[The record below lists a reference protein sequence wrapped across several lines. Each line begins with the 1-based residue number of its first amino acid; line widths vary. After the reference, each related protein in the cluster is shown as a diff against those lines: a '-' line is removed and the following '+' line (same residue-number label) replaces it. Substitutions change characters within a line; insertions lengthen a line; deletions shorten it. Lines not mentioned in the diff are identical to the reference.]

1 MPESRAFWLD
11 EQFDREHGTDGR
23 GRYEAEV
30 LRRIDD
36 FADTWGDFAPVAFAV
51 TAWRLATELS
61 PGFVRWH
68 RRIIS
73 ATCARSHWDGSL
85 VCAVTVASR
94 WPAELTWTK
103 QWQRD
108 RGWQDWPQLFGQF
121 TTPTEQDQTRRPHL
135 RALLQVEAP
144 VPLDDLPP
152 TPDGPDDDVAVAA
165 RRAVVVLAR
174 ELNDLLAPMIGQ
186 LDAGVPADS

>member
-1 MPESRAFWLD
+1 MPEPRAFWLD

-30 LRRIDD
+30 FRRIDE
-36 FADTWGDFAPVAFAV
+36 FTETWGDFAPVAFAV

-73 ATCARSHWDGSL
+73 ATCARSPWDGSL

-108 RGWQDWPQLFGQF
+108 RGWQNWPQLFGQF
-121 TTPTEQDQTRRPHL
+121 TTPTEEDQTRRPHL

-152 TPDGPDDDVAVAA
+152 TPDGPDDEVAAAA
-165 RRAVVVLAR
+165 RRAVAVLTR